1 MTVTN
6 RAVRR
11 QPLVSVHS
19 LDARRI
25 WQRCHCA
32 PRRGP
37 RRAWKPSPP
46 TTLTRVACSIKEAT
60 RLTRSETWSL
70 FAAMQMR
77 MPGAARAALAT
88 MMKQACDQALLNTP
102 RRDLCRKKLRR
113 TLPTPLLPTPHE
125 MGMPAPSF
133 YGHTPAPSNL
143 NLQSA
148 FSSQLGLSMM
158 GGESVM
164 GSQIGMPA
172 PKVNP
177 SSNPSDGELVDT
189 IK

>member
-113 TLPTPLLPTPHE
+113 TITASDSTASDSTRDGNARASSHRPQTHE
-125 MGMPAPSF
+125 MKGR
-133 YGHTPAPSNL
+133 GTCGTTPG
-143 NLQSA
+143 Q
-148 FSSQLGLSMM
+148 
-158 GGESVM
+158 
-164 GSQIGMPA
+164 
-172 PKVNP
+172 
-177 SSNPSDGELVDT
+177 
-189 IK
+189 